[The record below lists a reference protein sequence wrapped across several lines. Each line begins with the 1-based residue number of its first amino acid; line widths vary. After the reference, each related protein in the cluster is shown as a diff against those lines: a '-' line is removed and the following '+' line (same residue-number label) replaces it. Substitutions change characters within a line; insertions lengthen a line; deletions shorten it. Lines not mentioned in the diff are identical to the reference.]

1 MLTFLA
7 IHVSSILVLLVWMVL
22 ESLVR
27 RGNIDIFEPLSEA
40 AHDHNVPTKAMWMV
54 ILFLPEFVI
63 VVAILRLLMSILN
76 AIFEW

>member
-7 IHVSSILVLLVWMVL
+7 IHVGSILVLLVWMVL

-27 RGNIDIFEPLSEA
+27 RGNIDIFGPLSEA
-40 AHDHNVPTKAMWMV
+40 ARDHNVPIKAMWMT

-63 VVAILRLLMSILN
+63 VVAVLRVLMNILN
-76 AIFEW
+76 AIFE

>member
-7 IHVSSILVLLVWMVL
+7 IHVGSILVLLEWMVL

-27 RGNIDIFEPLSEA
+27 RGNIDIFGPLSEA
-40 AHDHNVPTKAMWMV
+40 ARDHNVPTKAMWMT

-63 VVAILRLLMSILN
+63 VVAVLRVLMNILN
-76 AIFEW
+76 AIFE